1 MNQDIDYLKPE
12 TIQEAIQLAEATQE
26 QLARNLGV
34 SLNTVNSWVNC
45 RKMPRADNFFALCR
59 ELKLSP
65 KTVARLLGINIS
77 NIPDDIP
84 LVKSPSR
91 SDN

>member
-65 KTVARLLGINIS
+65 KTVARLLGIDIS

-84 LVKSPSR
+84 LIKSGSPK
-91 SDN
+91 DN

>member
-1 MNQDIDYLKPE
+1 MSQDIDYLKPE

-65 KTVARLLGINIS
+65 KTVARLLGIDIS

-84 LVKSPSR
+84 LIRSPSPN
-91 SDN
+91 DN

>member
-65 KTVARLLGINIS
+65 KTVARLLGIDIS

>member
-1 MNQDIDYLKPE
+1 MNQDRDYLKPE

-65 KTVARLLGINIS
+65 KTVARLLGIDIS

-84 LVKSPSR
+84 LVKSPSQ

>member
-65 KTVARLLGINIS
+65 KTVARLLGIDIS

-84 LVKSPSR
+84 LAR
-91 SDN
+91 

>member
-65 KTVARLLGINIS
+65 KTVARLLRIDIS

-84 LVKSPSR
+84 LIRAPSPN
-91 SDN
+91 DN

>member
-65 KTVARLLGINIS
+65 KTVARLLRIDIS

>member
-65 KTVARLLGINIS
+65 KTVARLLGIDIS

-84 LVKSPSR
+84 LIRSPSGE
-91 SDN
+91 DN

>member
-65 KTVARLLGINIS
+65 KTVARLLGIDIS

-84 LVKSPSR
+84 LIRSPSPN
-91 SDN
+91 DN

>member
-84 LVKSPSR
+84 LVRSPSPN
-91 SDN
+91 DN

>member
-65 KTVARLLGINIS
+65 KTVARLLGIDIS

-84 LVKSPSR
+84 LIRSPSR
-91 SDN
+91 EDH

>member
-65 KTVARLLGINIS
+65 KTVARLLGIDIS

-84 LVKSPSR
+84 LIKSPSP

>member
-1 MNQDIDYLKPE
+1 
-12 TIQEAIQLAEATQE
+12 
-26 QLARNLGV
+26 
-34 SLNTVNSWVNC
+34 VNSWVNC

-65 KTVARLLGINIS
+65 KTVARLLGIDIS

-84 LVKSPSR
+84 LIRSPSP

>member
-65 KTVARLLGINIS
+65 KTVARLLGIDIS

-84 LVKSPSR
+84 LIISPSP

>member
-1 MNQDIDYLKPE
+1 MNHDIDYLKPE

-65 KTVARLLGINIS
+65 KTVARLLGIDIS

-84 LVKSPSR
+84 LIKSPSPN
-91 SDN
+91 DN

>member
-65 KTVARLLGINIS
+65 KTVARLLRIDIS

-84 LVKSPSR
+84 LIRAPSPK
-91 SDN
+91 DN

>member
-65 KTVARLLGINIS
+65 KTVARLLGIDIS
-77 NIPDDIP
+77 KIPDDIP
-84 LVKSPSR
+84 LIRSPSR
-91 SDN
+91 EDN

>member
-84 LVKSPSR
+84 LIRSPSP

>member
-65 KTVARLLGINIS
+65 KTVARLLGIDIS

-84 LVKSPSR
+84 LIRSPSPN
-91 SDN
+91 DK

>member
-65 KTVARLLGINIS
+65 KTVARLLGIDIS

-84 LVKSPSR
+84 LIRSPSPK
-91 SDN
+91 DN

>member
-65 KTVARLLGINIS
+65 KTVARLLGIDIS

-84 LVKSPSR
+84 LIRAPSPN
-91 SDN
+91 DN

>member
-65 KTVARLLGINIS
+65 KTVARLLRIDIS

-84 LVKSPSR
+84 LIRSHSPN
-91 SDN
+91 DN

>member
-65 KTVARLLGINIS
+65 KTVARLLGIEIS
-77 NIPDDIP
+77 NIPDDMP
-84 LVKSPSR
+84 SVKSPSR

>member
-45 RKMPRADNFFALCR
+45 RKVPRADNFFALCR

-65 KTVARLLGINIS
+65 KTVARLLRIDIS

-84 LVKSPSR
+84 LIRAPSPN
-91 SDN
+91 DN

>member
-34 SLNTVNSWVNC
+34 SLNTVKIGRASW
-45 RKMPRADNFFALCR
+45 R
-59 ELKLSP
+59 ERVL
-65 KTVARLLGINIS
+65 VA
-77 NIPDDIP
+77 
-84 LVKSPSR
+84 V
-91 SDN
+91 

>member
-65 KTVARLLGINIS
+65 KTVARLLGIDIS

-84 LVKSPSR
+84 LIKSPS
-91 SDN
+91 SNDN

>member
-65 KTVARLLGINIS
+65 KTVARLLGIDIS

-84 LVKSPSR
+84 LIKSPSPN
-91 SDN
+91 DN

>member
-65 KTVARLLGINIS
+65 KTVARLLGIDIS

-84 LVKSPSR
+84 LIRSPSP

>member
-65 KTVARLLGINIS
+65 KTVARLLRIDIS

-84 LVKSPSR
+84 LIRSPSPN
-91 SDN
+91 DN